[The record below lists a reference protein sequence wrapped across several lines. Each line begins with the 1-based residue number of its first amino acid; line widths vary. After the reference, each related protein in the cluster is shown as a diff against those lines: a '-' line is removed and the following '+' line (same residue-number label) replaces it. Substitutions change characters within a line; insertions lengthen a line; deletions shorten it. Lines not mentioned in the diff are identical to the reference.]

1 MPTTNDISQ
10 EQLSDLRKELHQELR
25 HIKSEI
31 KSIDQKNDN
40 NFRWTVG
47 ILMIVL
53 VVVSAVIGR
62 FVH

>member
-1 MPTTNDISQ
+1 MPTTNAISQ